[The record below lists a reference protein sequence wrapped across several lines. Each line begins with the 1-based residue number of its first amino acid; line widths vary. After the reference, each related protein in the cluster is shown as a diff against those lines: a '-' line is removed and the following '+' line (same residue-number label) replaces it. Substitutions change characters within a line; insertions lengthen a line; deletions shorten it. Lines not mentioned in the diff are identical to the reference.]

1 MYDVIIVGAGP
12 AGISASLYTKRANL
26 NTLVIYKSIGT
37 LEKVEKIENYY
48 GFKEP
53 ISGKELYKIG
63 VEQAKRIGVDF
74 AYDEVVE
81 IQKNQNFTVETINGK
96 YEAKAVVLATGS
108 SRKAPNIKGIKEFEG
123 KGVSYCATCD
133 AFFYRKKDVAVLG
146 SGQYALH
153 EAEELLPIVNSV
165 TILTNG
171 EEIVENRNFNFDIE
185 IELKKLKEIKGTNK
199 VHEVQFDDD
208 SKKLVDG
215 VFVALG
221 VASSSDL
228 ARKIGAT
235 IDDKNNIV
243 VNNNMETTVPML
255 YACGDCTGGTLQ
267 IAKSVYEGMTAGLH
281 IIKILRK
288 GIN

>member
-12 AGISASLYTKRANL
+12 AGISTSLYTKRANL
-26 NTLVIYKSIGT
+26 NTLVIYKSIGN

-63 VEQAKRIGVDF
+63 VEQAKRIGVNF
-74 AYDEVVE
+74 VYDEVVE
-81 IQKNQNFTVETINGK
+81 IQKEQYFTVETINGK

-171 EEIVENRNFNFDIE
+171 EEIVENRDFNLDIE
-185 IELKKLKEIKGTNK
+185 VEFKKLKEIKGTTK
-199 VHEVQFDDD
+199 VNEVQFDDD
-208 SKKLVDG
+208 SKKLIDG

-235 IDDKNNIV
+235 IDEKNNII
-243 VNNNMETTVPML
+243 VNSNMETTVPML

-267 IAKSVYEGMTAGLH
+267 IAKAVYEGMTAGLH
-281 IIKILRK
+281 IIKMLRK
-288 GIN
+288 DIN

>member
-12 AGISASLYTKRANL
+12 AGISTSLYTKRANL
-26 NTLVIYKSIGT
+26 NTLVIYKSIGN

-63 VEQAKRIGVDF
+63 VEQAKRIGVNF
-74 AYDEVVE
+74 VYDEVVE
-81 IQKNQNFTVETINGK
+81 IQKEQYFTVETINGK

-171 EEIVENRNFNFDIE
+171 EEIVENRDFNLDIE
-185 IELKKLKEIKGTNK
+185 VEFKKLKEIKGTTK
-199 VHEVQFDDD
+199 VNEVQFDDD
-208 SKKLVDG
+208 SKKLIDG

-235 IDDKNNIV
+235 IDEKNNIV
-243 VNNNMETTVPML
+243 VNSNMETTVPML

-267 IAKSVYEGMTAGLH
+267 IAKAVYEGMTAGLH
-281 IIKILRK
+281 IIKMLRK
-288 GIN
+288 DIN

>member
-12 AGISASLYTKRANL
+12 AGISTSLYTKRANL
-26 NTLVIYKSIGT
+26 NTLVIYKSIGN

-63 VEQAKRIGVDF
+63 VEQAKRIGVNF
-74 AYDEVVE
+74 VYDEVVE
-81 IQKNQNFTVETINGK
+81 IQKEQYFTVETINGK

-171 EEIVENRNFNFDIE
+171 EEIVENRDFNLDIE
-185 IELKKLKEIKGTNK
+185 VEFKKLKEIKGTTK
-199 VHEVQFDDD
+199 VNEIQFDDD
-208 SKKLVDG
+208 SKKLIDG

-235 IDDKNNIV
+235 IDEKNNIV
-243 VNNNMETTVPML
+243 VNSNMETTVPML

-267 IAKSVYEGMTAGLH
+267 IAKAVYEGMTAGLH
-281 IIKILRK
+281 IIKMLRK
-288 GIN
+288 DIN

>member
-12 AGISASLYTKRANL
+12 AGISTSLYTKRANL
-26 NTLVIYKSIGT
+26 NTLVIYKSIGN

-53 ISGKELYKIG
+53 ISGKELYKTG
-63 VEQAKRIGVDF
+63 VEQAKRIGVNF
-74 AYDEVVE
+74 VYDEVVE
-81 IQKNQNFTVETINGK
+81 IQKEKYFTVKTINGN
-96 YEAKAVVLATGS
+96 YEAQAVVLATGS

-133 AFFYRKKDVAVLG
+133 AFFFRKKDVAVLG

-171 EEIVENRNFNFDIE
+171 EEIVENRDFNLDIE
-185 IELKKLKEIKGTNK
+185 VEFKKLKEIKGTTK
-199 VHEVQFDDD
+199 VNEVQFDDD

-235 IDDKNNIV
+235 IDEKNNIV

-267 IAKSVYEGMTAGLH
+267 IAKAVYEGMTAGLH
-281 IIKILRK
+281 IIKMLRK
-288 GIN
+288 DIN